1 MSERGRLWAKRG
13 LRVAAVATGIFG
25 GLYMLAQFA
34 LAKFNDMQER
44 LLRDRVARENLRRRF
59 LQNQEDC
66 NFTIMALLPTLSAQ
80 IFADS
85 ISRV

>member
-1 MSERGRLWAKRG
+1 MARMSERGRLWAKRG
-13 LRVAAVATGIFG
+13 LRVAAVATGIVG

-66 NFTIMALLPTLSAQ
+66 NFTIMAVSYTHLTLPTTPY
-80 IFADS
+80 
-85 ISRV
+85 V